1 MLACVEI
8 CFRFYR
14 SNGKIEGEAQQT
26 LVLFGVRCSRRTEKR
41 DPQEIALTGEPVLG
55 LRQYGHA
62 VSIFTE
68 ICELHE
74 DNRVSNMFHSR
85 ACNEKAYLVSANFEL
100 GCIPRRV
107 LVRRT
112 LDVTPRCL
120 VRRYVTV
127 NVERQLDCDPSV
139 RVVGRNNI
147 TSGHLHF
154 KNSWRSCQSTS
165 ALNTN

>member
-1 MLACVEI
+1 MLAYVEN
-8 CFRFYR
+8 FRGVLPL
-14 SNGKIEGEAQQT
+14 NEKIEGEAQQT
-26 LVLFGVRCSRRTEKR
+26 LVLFSVGCSRRTEKR
-41 DPQEIALTGEPVLG
+41 DPQDIAQTGEPVLG

-62 VSIFTE
+62 VSIFTK

-74 DNRVSNMFHSR
+74 DNRVSNLLR
-85 ACNEKAYLVSANFEL
+85 LRGGNEKAYLVSANFEL

-112 LDVTPRCL
+112 SDVTPGCL

-127 NVERQLDCDPSV
+127 NVERQLDCDSSV